1 MSFHFSV
8 CRHVHEPAT
17 GMHMNR
23 LSNTINVPKSGSKS
37 WSHTRRSAPVQAC
50 VAYSYFVN
58 AFFNYTMHSLRPQH
72 ISPLPRSK
80 SIHTRTHTPGA
91 LSSPPKAA
99 HLIFLLIVLLWL
111 NQIVYVCVCAH
122 CMRVQASRAHDQTDQ
137 ASWASWA
144 SSRDALIYLQSPIAY
159 THTHTHISAHI
170 GPGSFYRQ

>member
-72 ISPLPRSK
+72 ISPLPWSK
-80 SIHTRTHTPGA
+80 SIHTRTHTWC
-91 LSSPPKAA
+91 LVFSPDL
-99 HLIFLLIVLLWL
+99 HLLIVLLWL

-122 CMRVQASRAHDQTDQ
+122 VCVCRLCVHMTR
-137 ASWASWA
+137 
-144 SSRDALIYLQSPIAY
+144 LIRPHEPHEPAAGMHLCTYKAQLS
-159 THTHTHISAHI
+159 THTHFCTHKAWVL
-170 GPGSFYRQ
+170 YRQ